1 MCGIAGQAA
10 LDGLAD
16 PIEVRKM
23 TEALTHRGPDD
34 EGFYADPGGAVALG
48 MRRLAIIDLTSG
60 RQPIAGEDGRVV
72 CVFNGEIYNFRALR
86 ADLEARGHVFRSSSD
101 TEVIVHLYED
111 EGPACLDRLR
121 GMFAIALW
129 DAGRG
134 RLLLAR
140 DRLGKKPLYYA
151 EIGGRLCFASELN
164 ALAVVPGLDRSL
176 DPIALDLYLT
186 LGYVPSPWAI
196 YRSVRKL
203 PPAHR
208 LLVERGRV
216 TVERYWSIA
225 PSAPRR
231 EPAEVLARELRERIR
246 EAVRLRLEADVPLGC
261 FLSGGIDSSTIV
273 AAMSEMS
280 SRPVRTFSVGFSHAA
295 YDELGHARDVARRF
309 GTEHHEYRV
318 TPQAVEVLPAIVRHF
333 GEPFG
338 DSSAVPTWY
347 VAKLARRHVTVAL
360 NGDGGDELFGGYTW
374 YRTALGLGRA
384 AALVP
389 RVLAH
394 AAVRLDGRA
403 GRAGARAARLG
414 RRLLMAPPERFRS
427 LRQMLAPE
435 LRSAL
440 YSDELQAASGQAA
453 LAYLPEHWEPR
464 APGELWALQHLD
476 LVTYLPEDL
485 LVKVD
490 RMTMAHSLEGRSPLL
505 DHELVEFAMRMPPG
519 LVATPWSTKRLLRR
533 AMRDTLAP
541 ATLGRRK
548 MGFTM
553 PAADWLR
560 GELRELA
567 RRRIERDLPRTGWFR
582 PAALRALLAEHL
594 AGARDHGEPLWCLL
608 VLGEWAETSGL

>member
-1 MCGIAGQAA
+1 MCGIAGQAS
-10 LDGLAD
+10 LNGPVD

-34 EGFYADPGGAVALG
+34 EGFFVDPGGAVALG

-60 RQPIAGEDGRVV
+60 RQPMAGEDGKVV
-72 CVFNGEIYNFRALR
+72 CVFNGEIYNFRELR

-121 GMFAIALW
+121 GMFAIAVW
-129 DAGRG
+129 DGRRG

-151 EIGGRLCFASELN
+151 EIGGRLCFASELS
-164 ALAVVPGLDRSL
+164 ALAAVPGFDRTM
-176 DPIALDLYLT
+176 DPVALDLYLT
-186 LGYVPSPWAI
+186 LGYVPSPWSI
-196 YRSVRKL
+196 YRSARKL

-208 LLVERGRV
+208 LLAERGQV

-225 PSAPRR
+225 PAAPRR
-231 EPAEVLARELRERIR
+231 ESAEALARELRERLH
-246 EAVRLRLEADVPLGC
+246 EAVRLRLESDVPLGC
-261 FLSGGIDSSTIV
+261 FLSGGIDSSTVV
-273 AAMSEMS
+273 AAMSELS

-295 YDELGHARDVARRF
+295 YDELEHARAVARRF

-389 RVLAH
+389 RALAH
-394 AAVRLDGRA
+394 AAVRLDGR
-403 GRAGARAARLG
+403 GRAGTRAARLA

-427 LRQMLAPE
+427 LRQVLGPE
-435 LRSAL
+435 LRSSL
-440 YSDELQAASGQAA
+440 YSDELQTASGQAA
-453 LAYLPEHWEPR
+453 MAYLPDRWEPG

-505 DHELVEFAMRMPPG
+505 DHTLVEFAMRVPAR
-519 LVATPWSTKRLLRR
+519 LIATPWASKRLLKH

-541 ATLGRRK
+541 DTLNRRK

-553 PAADWLR
+553 PVADWLR

-567 RRRIERDLPRTGWFR
+567 RQRIERDLPRTGWFR

-594 AGARDHGEPLWCLL
+594 AGARDHGESLWSLL
-608 VLGEWAETSGL
+608 VLAEWAETSGL